1 MHRENVIQ
9 LQKENICILSRYLIY
24 VVQSEM
30 SKRMAVEI
38 LSFVAL

>member
-9 LQKENICILSRYLIY
+9 LQKRKYLYFSRYLIY